1 MAATAKGR
9 RVSGEAFDR
18 IGWSSGVH
26 GGDRFPITDDM
37 KRAAL
42 ERVDPRLY
50 ELSDIIYVGLDVA
63 PWSGEL
69 LMTITYHTDYS
80 VTLPPSG
87 DTA

>member
-1 MAATAKGR
+1 
-9 RVSGEAFDR
+9 
-18 IGWSSGVH
+18 
-26 GGDRFPITDDM
+26 M

>member
-1 MAATAKGR
+1 
-9 RVSGEAFDR
+9 
-18 IGWSSGVH
+18 
-26 GGDRFPITDDM
+26 M

-42 ERVDPRLY
+42 EHLDPRLY